1 MSDATTDDTRPR
13 GGPLAPARP
22 ASGGPIA
29 PGTHPWRD
37 WAPARRTLTGFFDHV
52 TTHRADDLLLSTPH
66 AGLTGKDLRGSV
78 LSDVDLSGVDPERE
92 AHADHGDPDGEGR
105 EEQQ

>member
-52 TTHRADDLLLSTPH
+52 TTHRADDLLLFTPH
-66 AGLTGKDLRGSV
+66 ADLTGADLRGSV
-78 LSDVDLSGVDPERE
+78 LAVAGYRRLAV
-92 AHADHGDPDGEGR
+92 GDATTL
-105 EEQQ
+105 